1 MKAYVLIKTQANMD
15 VELVKQIQ
23 KLPKVIEVHRLFGI
37 YDIIAEIDLRP
48 DRLQCP
54 TLHLPRGAEPHR
66 FRGSGPHLA
75 LLAPVVGQVVG
86 EGTVG
91 IPHGLPTSAPSA

>member
-37 YDIIAEIDLRP
+37 YDIIAEIGDYDLTRVRESV
-48 DRLQCP
+48 DEI
-54 TLHLPRGAEPHR
+54 RGLKGVYETITC
-66 FRGSGPHLA
+66 L
-75 LLAPVVGQVVG
+75 
-86 EGTVG
+86 
-91 IPHGLPTSAPSA
+91 SADLDLDSSTTPL